1 MPRTPKFSFKKA
13 PGTAAR
19 KDTKKWFVNV
29 PATLTATGKRERH
42 FYKTRD
48 EAAAAAQT
56 LREKF
61 LEHGSNA
68 AAIRPSLAEDATLA
82 AALLEP
88 WGASLL
94 DAARAYVAAQ
104 EREGA
109 SVPLTTATAA
119 FLLSCE
125 GLRGRTIDGYRQ
137 TCAKLDATL
146 GEKLLASVTA
156 EDIAKAAELG
166 NPGAAAAN
174 RFRCARAFWRWSAK
188 RGWCDADTFAAV
200 QSPRVSTEGEIS
212 VLTVAEATAL
222 LEVAEEHFPQAV
234 ASYALQLFAG
244 IRVEEI
250 TRLEA
255 EHVSATGIDLPASV
269 AKKSRRRHITP
280 SPTLSAWLKKHPFT
294 PCSNWKEV
302 NNACR
307 RLAGWDVVSR
317 LLDTPPE
324 PTRGAWPQNVLRHSF
339 ASYAIA
345 AGTPLEEMLFSF
357 GHTGSPSLLR
367 QHYLGRATKKDALE
381 FFALRPGGETA
392 EVQLEIVEGAA

>member
-1 MPRTPKFSFKKA
+1 MSRTPKFKYKN
-13 PGTAAR
+13 TAAGW
-19 KDTKKWFVNV
+19 KVEC
-29 PATLTATGKRERH
+29 PATLTASGKRERH
-42 FYKTRD
+42 FFKTRD
-48 EAAAAAQT
+48 QAAAHAQE

-68 AAIRPSLAEDATLA
+68 SAITPVMAEDATLA
-82 AALLEP
+82 ADLLKP
-88 WGASLL
+88 FGASLL
-94 DAARAYVAAQ
+94 EAARAYVA
-104 EREGA
+104 ERKRKGA
-109 SVPLTTATAA
+109 SVPVTEATAA

-125 GLRGRTIDGYRQ
+125 GLRDRTVDGYRQ
-137 TCAKLDATL
+137 TCAKLNAAL

-166 NPGAAAAN
+166 NAGSAAAN

-188 RGWCDADTFAAV
+188 RGWCDAVTFAAV
-200 QSPRVSTEGEIS
+200 QSPRVSTEGDIS
-212 VLTVAEATAL
+212 VLTVAEAAAL
-222 LEVAEEHFPQAV
+222 LKVAEEHYPQAV

-250 TRLEA
+250 TRLET
-255 EHVSATGIDLPASV
+255 EHVTANGIDLPASV

-280 SPTLSAWLKKHPFT
+280 SRTLAAWLKKHPFT

-324 PTRGAWPQNVLRHSF
+324 PTRGAWPQNVMRHSF

-357 GHTGSPSLLR
+357 GHTGSPALLR
-367 QHYLGRATKKDALE
+367 QHYLGRTTKKSALAYL
-381 FFALRPGGETA
+381 ALRPGGKTA
-392 EVQLEIVEGAA
+392 AAQLETVEGAA